1 MTNNKNFKWLTS
13 DIYSTL
19 VINIMADN
27 NTLLGTFDVS
37 DILETTG
44 DKLEVKTAN
53 IDDLTNFLTLGI
65 VRFVNVIDS
74 DDIVDIPFRNLYMLY
89 QNASVLGMNVKG
101 RLMTFNELGVFSV
114 LKGTVRD
121 DLLISSSL
129 IDEIS
134 DDLKEIMKIAYEYGS
149 YGMQEKFDAMSR
161 VTVINHR
168 RLQEDRK
175 RKHS

>member
-1 MTNNKNFKWLTS
+1 MTNDKNFKWLTS

-19 VINIMADN
+19 VINIMMDN

-65 VRFVNVIDS
+65 VRFVNVING
-74 DDIVDIPFRNLYMLY
+74 DDIVDIPFRNLYTLY
-89 QNASVLGMNVKG
+89 QNASVLGMRPEG
-101 RLMTFNELGVFSV
+101 HLMTFKELEVFSV
-114 LKGTVRD
+114 LNGVVRD
-121 DLLISSSL
+121 DLLISSSI
-129 IDEIS
+129 IDELS
-134 DDLKEIMKIAYEYGS
+134 DDLKEIMKIAYDYGN

-168 RLQEDRK
+168 RLQDDKK
-175 RKHS
+175 RKNI

>member
-1 MTNNKNFKWLTS
+1 MTNNKNFKWLTN

-19 VINIMADN
+19 VLNIMTNN

-44 DKLEVKTAN
+44 DKLKVKTAN

-65 VRFVNVIDS
+65 VRFVNIIDS
-74 DDIVDIPFRNLYMLY
+74 NDIVDIPFRNLYVLY
-89 QNASVLGMNVKG
+89 RDASVLGIGTEG
-101 RLMTFNELGVFSV
+101 RLMTFKELGVFSV
-114 LKGTVRD
+114 LNGTVRD

-129 IDEIS
+129 INDLS

-175 RKHS
+175 RKNS